1 MYCLLKK
8 YLSIPIKVLLL
19 SSWLKLTP
27 LIIFSKKWS
36 LVITLIATEVNFLIK
51 IVEFYYEVFHELL
64 NSPFRRKGNMKRFI
78 TFFCEAF
85 INFFNKFFLICHG
98 SNWWRISWNF
108 RLFSSVFLFLVSP
121 SVEIAHMGRS
131 MTFKMSK
138 IKGTKASFFIATELV
153 ILKNMNE
160 NSHNYFSSANVLIA
174 IIINCYHYHHN
185 SHNCKLFFLIIL
197 LIIIIVFIVLSINHY
212 CYFHGQMLSLAIL
225 ESLTSFLLFLRIMD
239 ENLTSSN

>member
-1 MYCLLKK
+1 MPWIKLMKDILK
-8 YLSIPIKVLLL
+8 L
-19 SSWLKLTP
+19 SSV
-27 LIIFSKKWS
+27 LISF
-36 LVITLIATEVNFLIK
+36 
-51 IVEFYYEVFHELL
+51 
-64 NSPFRRKGNMKRFI
+64 FI
-78 TFFCEAF
+78 P
-85 INFFNKFFLICHG
+85 
-98 SNWWRISWNF
+98 
-108 RLFSSVFLFLVSP
+108 VSP

-160 NSHNYFSSANVLIA
+160 NSHNYFSSANVFIA
-174 IIINCYHYHHN
+174 IIINCFHYHHN